1 MFVGDIGGVPSND
14 IIAVGREQGDGSV
27 GVAEDKEWVIL
38 VEAVQ
43 LDLGEYVE
51 EERRQLEDLV
61 LQVEE
66 FYLRVIEKYQNGEQW
81 EQG

>member
-27 GVAEDKEWVIL
+27 GVVEDKEWVIL

-43 LDLGEYVE
+43 LDFGEYVE